1 MLLTLPPP
9 APSRANPSTFPTRMD
24 EFLAWLVALIPE
36 LNAFLAEVQPT
47 LDDAT
52 AGNLLRVGG
61 FGLGAAAG
69 IAAPGND
76 ADQCLVGGIGYRF
89 PTTGINCPQAN
100 PYGGVLV
107 VHPANVADELTQVFY
122 ARQGGRMWSRG
133 KRPDTGWSNWRE
145 YFHQG
150 SLLGT
155 VSQSAGVPT
164 GALIERGSNANGDY
178 VRFADGMQICTSAT
192 ITADLTTA
200 AGSVPSLFM
209 TPDFAATFP
218 AAFAATP
225 VAFGMPTNTN
235 TAWCNGRCSSTQWT
249 GRGFGY
255 TSATARTFV
264 CLAHGRWF

>member
-36 LNAFLAEVQPT
+36 LNAFLAEIQPT

-133 KRPDTGWSNWRE
+133 KRPDTGWSSWRE

-155 VSQSAGVPT
+155 VSQSAGTPT
-164 GALIERGSNANGDY
+164 GALFETGNNANGSY
-178 VRFADGMQICTSAT
+178 MRVADGTMICRRA
-192 ITADLTTA
+192 TA
-200 AGSVPSLFM
+200 ASVGGG
-209 TPDFAATFP
+209 TTWTFP
-218 AAFAATP
+218 SAFAFAPQVVP
-225 VAFGMPTNTN
+225 VAQASVMVSAVLDSAPTLTDVVFSARDKTDARVASN
-235 TAWCNGRCSSTQWT
+235 CNLI
-249 GRGFGY
+249 
-255 TSATARTFV
+255 AI
-264 CLAHGRWF
+264 GRWF